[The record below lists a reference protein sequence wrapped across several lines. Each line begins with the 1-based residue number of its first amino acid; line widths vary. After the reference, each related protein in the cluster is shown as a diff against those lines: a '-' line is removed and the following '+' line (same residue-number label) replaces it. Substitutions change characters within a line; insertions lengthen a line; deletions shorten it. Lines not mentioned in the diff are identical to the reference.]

1 MNNPIVL
8 SIGEILREK
17 KSSEEWTGRALVRF
31 AYHAARQGAE
41 SYVISAV
48 CGDSIKETLKD
59 QLTKKGLSSEYI
71 GCLNTAEKE
80 NCNEFST
87 SSALS
92 SAWDQVLFT
101 DKVKSLFKRANA
113 LYFEILS
120 LRHQTTIMVLKYI
133 FEHVNTHCLKVF
145 DVNLHN
151 GIFNKDALTF
161 ALHQCDVLKVNV
173 EELQF
178 LSDVLNLNGHKA
190 IMDILANYYNLKY
203 IILTRGADGSVLYDG
218 DSFFA
223 IPALTYGEYV
233 DSKGCG
239 DAFTAAFTT
248 ALLYEVRPAD
258 AMLHASKVAGYV
270 CTQSDTMPEI
280 PPEHRLVI
288 HNDEEKTDVSTT

>member
-1 MNNPIVL
+1 VL

-17 KSSEEWTGRALVRF
+17 KSREEWTGRALVRF
-31 AYHAARQGAE
+31 AYHASRQGAE

-48 CGDSIKETLKD
+48 CGESIREKLNE
-59 QLTKKGLSSEYI
+59 QLTNKGLSSEYI
-71 GCLNTAEKE
+71 GCLNTAENA
-80 NCNEFST
+80 NCNDFSP
-87 SSALS
+87 SSPLS
-92 SAWDQVLFT
+92 SAWAQVLFT
-101 DKVKSLFKRANA
+101 DKVKSLFKRGNA

-133 FEHVNTHCLKVF
+133 FEHINANCLKVF

-203 IILTRGADGSVLYDG
+203 IILTSGVDGSVLYDG
-218 DSFFA
+218 DGFVA
-223 IPALTYGEYV
+223 IPALSYGEKV
-233 DSKGCG
+233 VSAGCG
-239 DAFTAAFTT
+239 DAFIATFIT
-248 ALLYEVRPAD
+248 ALLHGVRPAD
-258 AMLHASKVAGYV
+258 AMLQASKIAGYV
-270 CTQSDTMPEI
+270 CTKSDPMPEI
-280 PPEHRLVI
+280 PPELRLVS
-288 HNDEEKTDVSTT
+288 HYDESKTVPLTT